1 MMIIKHICRQMGVW
15 VSILAF
21 VALSIPVRALEVGK
35 NLSDFSLQGLDGR
48 TYVASDYRGK
58 VLVLYLMGY
67 A

>member
-1 MMIIKHICRQMGVW
+1 MIFKYLYRNISLWIA
-15 VSILAF
+15 ILALT
-21 VALSIPVRALEVGK
+21 ALATPARAVDLGQP
-35 NLSDFSLQGLDGR
+35 LSDFSLQGIDGR

>member
-1 MMIIKHICRQMGVW
+1 MIFEHICRQMGVW

-21 VALSIPVRALEVGK
+21 AAVSMPVRALEVGK
-35 NLSDFSLQGLDGR
+35 NLSDFSLQGLDSR
-48 TYVASDYRGK
+48 VYATSDYRGK